1 MYKNTVYIL
10 LFLIEFSAVA
20 QNQQLANQY
29 FRDGKFEK
37 AAVVYN
43 DLYEAKKHSTYHFK
57 NLLKCWYALEDFE
70 KAENLIASRF
80 KTYPKQ
86 AFLWVELGYANELQ
100 HKDSLAKTCYDKA
113 ALALKEKPS
122 SGYTIAKSFYDH
134 HLLDYA
140 LNAYQLMIKEV
151 PTTNY
156 NYQIAA
162 IYGELGNIEAMF
174 DTYLDMITHRGGKI
188 TNIQRFIG
196 RYVTDDSQD
205 ANNIIFRKLL
215 IKRLQEDPQDEWN
228 QLLSWLYIQQKE
240 YAKALR
246 QEKAVHK
253 RSNTSLDA
261 IIDVGKI
268 AFETQDYTTATQ
280 AFDYIIANTSDS
292 ELQLYAHYFLLES
305 DRKINPDVTS
315 VATHY
320 QSVLE
325 QYGLGNISHNIQIS
339 YADFL
344 TFDYNNP
351 EQAIEVLNTSLEN
364 RLTPYQKAKVKIQ
377 LGDIMVFTGKYNQA
391 LILFSQVQTKL
402 KNHPLAQEARYKVA
416 RTSYFRGDFEWANIQ
431 LKVLKRGTTKL
442 IANDALDLSL
452 LIDDNIAQDSVRTA
466 LKSYATAALLS
477 YQNKNQEA
485 IDTLAQV
492 LITHKGHPIEDEALF
507 KQAALY
513 KILEQYDL
521 AAQNYLKI
529 IDLKENDI
537 LIDDALYHLAQ
548 LYDNELN
555 QPEKAKAY
563 YEKIVLEQGASIYL
577 VTARKRYRSLRGDE
591 LVP

>member
-1 MYKNTVYIL
+1 MRTNLLYIL
-10 LFLIEFSAVA
+10 IFLIGFSAVA
-20 QNQQLANQY
+20 QDQQLANQY

-37 AAVVYN
+37 AAAVYKE
-43 DLYEAKKHSTYHFK
+43 LYDSKKHSTHYFK
-57 NLLKCWYALEDFE
+57 NLLKCWYALQEFE
-70 KAENLIASRF
+70 KAENLIAARF
-80 KTYPKQ
+80 KTHPKQ
-86 AFLWVELGYANELQ
+86 AFLWVELGYANQLQ
-100 HKDSLAKTCYDKA
+100 HKDSLANIYYEKA
-113 ALALKEKPS
+113 ALALQKKPS
-122 SGYTIAKSFYDH
+122 SGYTIAKSFYDN

-140 LNAYQLMIKEV
+140 LDAYQLMIKEV
-151 PTTNY
+151 PSANY

-162 IYGELGNIEAMF
+162 IYGELGDIEAMF

-196 RYVTDDSQD
+196 RYVTSDSQD

-253 RSNTSLDA
+253 RSNITLDG
-261 IIDVGKI
+261 IINVGKI
-268 AFETQDYTTATQ
+268 AFEALDFVTSTY
-280 AFDYIIANTSDS
+280 AFDYVVANTSDR
-292 ELQLYAHYFLLES
+292 ELQLFAHYFLLES
-305 DRKINPDVTS
+305 DRKINTNKIN
-315 VATHY
+315 VALHY
-320 QSVLE
+320 EKILE
-325 QYGLGNISHNIQIS
+325 EYGLGNISHEIQVS

-344 TFDYNNP
+344 TFDMNNP
-351 EQAIEVLNTSLEN
+351 AQAIEVLNASLEN

-416 RTSYFRGDFEWANIQ
+416 RTSYFRGDFDWANIQ

-466 LKSYATAALLS
+466 LKSYAMAELLS

-492 LITHKGHPIEDEALF
+492 LIKHKGHPIEDEALF
-507 KQAALY
+507 AQAKLY
-513 KILEQYDL
+513 ETLDQYDL

-548 LYDNELN
+548 CYDNELN
-555 QPEKAKAY
+555 QPEKAKIY
-563 YEKIVLEQGASIYL
+563 YEKIVFEQGSSIYL
-577 VTARKRYRSLRGDE
+577 VTARKRYRLLRGDE